1 MVKINGFNVVKML
14 YDEFDTS
21 KKKSTQITAQ
31 EIYLKELFL
40 SKFAFRLMITKREL
54 FHFNFFQI
62 LSTIVC
68 DEVIIIVM
76 QNKI

>member
-14 YDEFDTS
+14 YDELDTS

-40 SKFAFRLMITKREL
+40 GKFAFRLMITKREL

-62 LSTIVC
+62 LSIIVC
-68 DEVIIIVM
+68 DQVIIIVM